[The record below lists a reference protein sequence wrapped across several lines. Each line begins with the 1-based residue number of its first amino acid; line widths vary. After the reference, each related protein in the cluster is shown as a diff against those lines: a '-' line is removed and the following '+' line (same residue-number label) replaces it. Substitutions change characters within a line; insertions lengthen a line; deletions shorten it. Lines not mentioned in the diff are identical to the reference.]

1 MHRAHRF
8 IMGFLLRAFATAAAS
23 EASAAG
29 ERTSVQTDSGK
40 VCGTVAEGVAAFKGI
55 PFAQPPVGALRWR
68 APQPVK
74 PWDGIR
80 DAVAFSP
87 NPMQPAP
94 SEGSALLTLAS
105 AGFSE
110 DCLYLNVWRPATTES
125 KPLPVMVWI
134 HAGGLVRR
142 GASMYPGD
150 ALARQGIVFVSF
162 NYRLG
167 RLGFFAHPALARE
180 APDDLHGNYGYMD
193 QIAALQWVQ
202 RNIAAFG
209 GDPKNV
215 TIAGESAGAGSVLV
229 LMTSPMTRGLF
240 RRAILESPNMPGAR
254 ACAGAMREL
263 ASAESIAVQYAHS
276 LGIEGDDEVMLAKL
290 RAVPAHTLVDGT
302 EHYLLSIFGGPE
314 IPGLSHSII
323 DGRLVV
329 EAPEAALRA
338 GKQTMVP
345 VIVGANDH
353 DLAASPAQTK
363 DALFA
368 QFGPLASQ
376 ARKLYDPNGDVSFE
390 DLSQA
395 IVADEIII
403 EPSRNLAELMT
414 KADQSA
420 YFYRFSY
427 VPEALHERRHGATHG
442 AEIPFA
448 FDTVSALFKD
458 KASEADLAM
467 AGTISGYWVDFV
479 KAGDPNGGGRPAW
492 PHFNLA
498 TGEVLNITSAGV
510 AFGPDPLKAR
520 LDLWRAVW
528 EQGR

>member
-1 MHRAHRF
+1 M
-8 IMGFLLRAFATAAAS
+8 IDMLGFLLRPFAKAAAS

-29 ERTSVQTDSGK
+29 EPASVQTDSGK
-40 VCGTVAEGVAAFKGI
+40 IRGTVEEGVIAFKGV
-55 PFAQPPVGALRWR
+55 PFTQPPVGALRWR

-80 DAVAFSP
+80 NTMAFSP
-87 NPMQPAP
+87 NPMQPRPDAA
-94 SEGSALLTLAS
+94 SALMTLVS

-110 DCLYLNVWRPATTES
+110 DCLYLNVWRPATTKS
-125 KPLPVMVWI
+125 KSLPVLVWF

-150 ALARQGIVFVSF
+150 ALARHGIVFVSF

-180 APDDLHGNYGYMD
+180 APDDLRGNYGYMD
-193 QIAALQWVQ
+193 QIAALRWVQ
-202 RNIAAFG
+202 RNITAFG

-215 TIAGESAGAGSVLV
+215 TVASESAGGGSVLV
-229 LMTSPMTRGLF
+229 LLTSSMARGLF
-240 RRAILESPNMPGAR
+240 QRAILESPNMPGAR
-254 ACAGAMREL
+254 AVAGPMREL

-276 LGIEGDDEVMLAKL
+276 LGIEGDDEVALARL
-290 RAVPAHTLVDGT
+290 RSVPADTLAEGT
-302 EHYLLSIFGGPE
+302 EDYLLSIFGGPE

-329 EAPEAALRA
+329 EAPESVLRA
-338 GKQTMVP
+338 GKQTMIP

-368 QFGPLASQ
+368 RFGPLASQ
-376 ARKLYDPNGDVSFE
+376 AHKSYDPNGDVTFQ
-390 DLSQA
+390 DLTQA
-395 IVADEIII
+395 IVADETII
-403 EPSRNLAELMT
+403 EPSRCLAELMT
-414 KADQSA
+414 KAGQPA

-427 VPEALHERRHGATHG
+427 VPEALRAKTHGATHG

-448 FDTVSALFKD
+448 LGAVSAFLKN
-458 KASEADLAM
+458 KASKADLAM
-467 AGTISGYWVDFV
+467 ARTISGYWVDFV
-479 KAGDPNGGGRPAW
+479 KNGDPNGGGRPAW
-492 PHFNLA
+492 PRYNPA
-498 TGEVLNITSAGV
+498 TAEVLNITNTSV
-510 AFGPDPLKAR
+510 ACGHDPLKTR
-520 LDLWRAVW
+520 LDLWRGVW
-528 EQGR
+528 ELSR

>member
-1 MHRAHRF
+1 ME
-8 IMGFLLRAFATAAAS
+8 FLKPFATA
-23 EASAAG
+23 G
-29 ERTSVQTDSGK
+29 ESRLVQTDSGK
-40 VCGTVAEGVAAFKGI
+40 IRGTAAEGVLAFKGI
-55 PFAQPPVGALRWR
+55 PFAQPPVGPLRWR

-80 DAVAFSP
+80 DTVAFSP
-87 NPMQPAP
+87 NPMQPPPPA
-94 SEGSALLTLAS
+94 GSALLTLAA

-125 KPLPVMVWI
+125 NPLPVMVWF

-167 RLGFFAHPALARE
+167 RLGFFAHPALTRE
-180 APDDLHGNYGYMD
+180 APDDLRANYGYMD

-209 GDPKNV
+209 GDPNNV
-215 TIAGESAGAGSVLV
+215 TVAGESAGGGSVLV
-229 LMTSPMTRGLF
+229 LLTSPMARGLF
-240 RRAILESPNMPGAR
+240 QRAILESPNMPGAR
-254 ACAGAMREL
+254 AVAGPMREL
-263 ASAESIAVQYAHS
+263 ASAESIAVHYALS
-276 LGIEGDDEVMLAKL
+276 LGIEGDDEVALARL
-290 RAVPAHTLVDGT
+290 RAIPADTLAEGT
-302 EHYLLSIFGGPE
+302 EDYLESIFGGPE

-329 EAPEAALRA
+329 EAPEAVLRA

-376 ARKLYDPNGDVSFE
+376 ARKLYAPNGDESFR
-390 DLSQA
+390 DLVQA
-395 IVADEIII
+395 IVADETII
-403 EPSRNLAELMT
+403 EPSRCLAERMT
-414 KADQSA
+414 KAGQPV

-427 VPEALHERRHGATHG
+427 VPDALREKTHGAAHG
-442 AEIPFA
+442 AEIPFVLGA
-448 FDTVSALFKD
+448 VNGLLKNR
-458 KASEADLAM
+458 ASKADLAM
-467 AGTISGYWVDFV
+467 ARTISGYWVDFV
-479 KAGDPNGGGRPAW
+479 KNGDPNGGGRPAW
-492 PHFNLA
+492 LRYNPA
-498 TGEVLNITSAGV
+498 TGEVLNITNAGA
-510 AFGPDPLKAR
+510 AFGHDPLKPR
-520 LDLWRAVW
+520 LDLWRTVW
-528 EQGR
+528 EQQIC